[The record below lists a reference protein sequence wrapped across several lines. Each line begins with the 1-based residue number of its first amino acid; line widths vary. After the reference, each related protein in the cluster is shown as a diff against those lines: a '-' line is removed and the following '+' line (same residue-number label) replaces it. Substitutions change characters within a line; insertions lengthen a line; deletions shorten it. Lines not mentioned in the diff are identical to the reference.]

1 MEKLL
6 ALQRWGYNFVL
17 FWADKISNYWNQLG
31 KQAARAV
38 GRGKLKSRTG
48 TWLPNFPRPCAFSW
62 QSLPVNIWIV
72 AALPY
77 GRRKS
82 ANSIGSP
89 AKPSFSFRFS
99 LDHQDLACCS
109 ALAALLNAA
118 KLVFSLTKNKNT
130 ITKYFWPTRPF
141 PGFEYATH
149 PGHVAVDFSWN
160 FPHQTFEVSVIP
172 VQYNVKLERAISRN
186 YHGVPFGTP
195 KLCWLNPLR
204 FGNLDFLIHLN
215 YKKSGSKLN

>member
-6 ALQRWGYNFVL
+6 ALQRCGDNFVL

-109 ALAALLNAA
+109 SSTPERCQTSFL
-118 KLVFSLTKNKNT
+118 FSLTKSKTMLLNN
-130 ITKYFWPTRPF
+130 FDPPTHTLVLNMPHTQGMWQLIF
-141 PGFEYATH
+141 PGIFHT
-149 PGHVAVDFSWN
+149 
-160 FPHQTFEVSVIP
+160 
-172 VQYNVKLERAISRN
+172 KLSR
-186 YHGVPFGTP
+186 Y
-195 KLCWLNPLR
+195 R
-204 FGNLDFLIHLN
+204 
-215 YKKSGSKLN
+215 